1 MRGAAVST
9 AVTSRAARVALA
21 LAVVPGLLLAW
32 AAGSA
37 QAASAAARPAAA
49 RQAAERFHLTTND
62 AASNRELVRA
72 TGPFTARGHAFA
84 GDFAAGHA
92 VSRLVFS
99 RGAVR
104 LVTSAAHSSASVPN
118 PGTCKFTEVST
129 GSYVIRGGSGRYRHA
144 TGSGSY
150 VSRIF
155 GKLKKTRG
163 GGCGSRLASFWQ
175 STRTLGSL
183 HL

>member
-1 MRGAAVST
+1 
-9 AVTSRAARVALA
+9 
-21 LAVVPGLLLAW
+21 LAVAVAPGLMLAW
-32 AAGSA
+32 AAGPA
-37 QAASAAARPAAA
+37 QAAAASARTAAARP
-49 RQAAERFHLTTND
+49 AAERFHLTTND
-62 AASNRELVRA
+62 DRSNRQLVRA
-72 TGPFTARGHAFA
+72 TGAFTARGHAFA
-84 GDFAAGHA
+84 GDFASGHA

-104 LVTSAAHSSASVPN
+104 LVTSAAHNSASVPN
-118 PGTCKFTEVST
+118 PRTCKFTEVST
-129 GSYVIRGGSGRYRHA
+129 GSYVIRGGSARYRHA

-163 GGCGSRLASFWQ
+163 GGCGSELASFWQ

>member
-1 MRGAAVST
+1 MRTAAAST
-9 AVTSRAARVALA
+9 AVRMVLTVTVAS
-21 LAVVPGLLLAW
+21 GLMLTC
-32 AAGSA
+32 AAGLA
-37 QAASAAARPAAA
+37 QAASAPTRPATAS
-49 RQAAERFHLTTND
+49 QAAERFHLTTAD
-62 AASNRELVRA
+62 ATSNRELVRA

-84 GDFAAGHA
+84 GDFASGHA
-92 VSRLVFS
+92 ASRLVFA

-104 LVTSAAHSSASVPN
+104 LVTSAKHSSASVPN
-118 PGTCKFTEVST
+118 PRTCKFTEVST
-129 GSYVIRGGSGRYRHA
+129 GSYVIRGGFGRYRHA

-155 GKLKKTRG
+155 GKLKKIRG
-163 GGCGSRLASFWQ
+163 GGCGSGLASFWQ

>member
-1 MRGAAVST
+1 MR
-9 AVTSRAARVALA
+9 RAAASTTARVV
-21 LAVVPGLLLAW
+21 LAVAVASGLMLTW
-32 AAGSA
+32 AAGLA
-37 QAASAAARPAAA
+37 QAASAPRVAAS
-49 RQAAERFHLTTND
+49 QAAERFHLTTND
-62 AASNRELVRA
+62 ATSNRELVRA
-72 TGPFTARGHAFA
+72 TGPFTAHGHAFA
-84 GDFAAGHA
+84 GDFASGHA
-92 VSRLVFS
+92 VSRLVFP

-104 LVTSAAHSSASVPN
+104 LVTSATHSSASVPN
-118 PGTCKFTEVST
+118 PRTCKFTEVST

-155 GKLKKTRG
+155 GKLKKTRS